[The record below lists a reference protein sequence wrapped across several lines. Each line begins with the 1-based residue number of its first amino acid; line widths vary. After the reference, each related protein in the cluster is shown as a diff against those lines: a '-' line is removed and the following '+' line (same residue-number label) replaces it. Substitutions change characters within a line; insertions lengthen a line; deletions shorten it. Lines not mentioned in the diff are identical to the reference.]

1 MNATLS
7 HRSATPAS
15 LDADTLRRVGEL
27 VTSRAL
33 AAAAILLVMG
43 FLMGLGHGP
52 WDQNQLAMLH
62 VPAVWVAMLLLLSA
76 AFWAAIA
83 LVLERDAAHVLVQA
97 IVPTGGMFAFLA
109 LWSGAL
115 WVKSLYGVWW
125 LGSAR
130 EWASLALLMV
140 YLAML
145 SLPALIDLRRRADRL
160 VSVLALLGVSQVL
173 LTYFSTEWWNAGSAG
188 PKQLAVV
195 SEMFP
200 AMFAVAMGLWA
211 YATATAGMRM
221 RSLLLERKLAP
232 ATMAR
237 WH

>member
-1 MNATLS
+1 MISILP
-7 HRSATPAS
+7 HRSAVPPS
-15 LDADTLRRVGEL
+15 LDADTLRRIGEL
-27 VTSRAL
+27 VSAKAL
-33 AAAAILLVMG
+33 AGAAILLTMG
-43 FLMGLGHGP
+43 FLMGLGYGP

-62 VPAVWVAMLLLLSA
+62 IPAVWVSMLLLLSA
-76 AFWAAIA
+76 AFWAAVA

-115 WVKSLYGVWW
+115 WIKAVHGVWW

-145 SLPALIDLRRRADRL
+145 SLPVLIDIRRRADRL

-173 LTYFSTEWWNAGSAG
+173 LTYFSTEWWNAGAVEQR
-188 PKQLAVV
+188 QLAVV
-195 SEMFP
+195 ADMFP
-200 AMFAVAMGLWA
+200 AMFAVAIGLWA

-221 RSLLLERKLAP
+221 RSLLLERQLAP
-232 ATMAR
+232 TAMAR